1 MPKLGEEDR
10 QRRLYGLPFALIAGG
25 CVGFYDG
32 FSGLPP
38 GRLRSGVCHLMWL

>member
-10 QRRLYGLPFALIAGG
+10 QRRLHGLPFALIAGG

-32 FSGLPP
+32 FF
-38 GRLRSGVCHLMWL
+38 GRGQVRFMRWHS